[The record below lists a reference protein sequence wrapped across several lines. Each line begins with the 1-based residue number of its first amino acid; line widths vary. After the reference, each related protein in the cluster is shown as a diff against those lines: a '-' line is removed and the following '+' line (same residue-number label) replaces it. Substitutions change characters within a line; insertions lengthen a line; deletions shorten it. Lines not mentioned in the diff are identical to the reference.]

1 MTNKKKN
8 RMDISDEE
16 LDKMYLDFL
25 DSLGGG
31 SKKPRGMSDAEY
43 QELMKSKTRLMKK
56 NKKTLLG

>member
-56 NKKTLLG
+56 K